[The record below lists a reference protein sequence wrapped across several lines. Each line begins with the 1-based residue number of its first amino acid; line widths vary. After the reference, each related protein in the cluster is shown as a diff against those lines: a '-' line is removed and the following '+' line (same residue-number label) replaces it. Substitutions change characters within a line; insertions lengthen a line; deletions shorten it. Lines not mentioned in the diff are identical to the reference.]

1 MNEQWE
7 TQLQQRLEQRLSGL
21 HQDLERVWWKDGAQV
36 RQRGVQLTMQ
46 RMWLIVLLVPVLAI
60 LLCVGVGLYQM
71 NVSNVPPP
79 EPLPTAEE
87 TTFEPSPSATASP
100 SPTPG
105 VSEGPRG
112 LDAVPADAIL
122 TPNDVGA
129 GFTVDREASQG
140 PNAIRLA
147 LNACVTTAETT
158 VPFRLGSRGRTL
170 SGPGAASIE
179 EEVSSYQVGWGT
191 AVMSEWRQR
200 IASCPTSKTATTANY
215 LSTVDVPGLGQEAF
229 LVRREFVG
237 AGSAGYVAWSAFVR
251 QGDFVA
257 FVGENQGEAFVRE
270 VAAKAAGRL
279 CAAVC

>member
-1 MNEQWE
+1 MSEQWE

-21 HQDLERVWWKDGAQV
+21 NQDLERVWWKDGVQV
-36 RQRGVQLTMQ
+36 RQRGVQLTMY
-46 RMWLIVLLVPVLAI
+46 RVWLTLLAVAVVVLA
-60 LLCVGVGLYQM
+60 LCVGLAYRA
-71 NVSNVPPP
+71 SIDTVPPP
-79 EPLPTAEE
+79 EPVPTAEE
-87 TTFEPSPSATASP
+87 TPSPSVTAGP
-100 SPTPG
+100 SLAPG
-105 VSEGPRG
+105 ASEGPRG
-112 LDAVPADAIL
+112 LDAVPAGALL

-170 SGPGAASIE
+170 LGPGAASIE
-179 EEVSSYQVGWGT
+179 EEVSSYQVGWGM

-200 IASCPTSKTATTANY
+200 IASCPTSKTATTGTY
-215 LSTVDVPGLGQEAF
+215 LSTMDLPGLGQEAF
-229 LVRREFVG
+229 LVRREVT
-237 AGSAGYVAWSAFVR
+237 AGYVAWSAFVR

-257 FVGENQGEAFVRE
+257 FVGENQGESFVRE
-270 VAAKAAGRL
+270 MAARAAGRL

>member
-21 HQDLERVWWKDGAQV
+21 NQDLERVWWKDATQV
-36 RQRGVQLTMQ
+36 RQRGVQLTM
-46 RMWLIVLLVPVLAI
+46 RRVGLILLVAVVVVVA
-60 LLCVGVGLYQM
+60 LCAGMAYRASIE
-71 NVSNVPPP
+71 NFPPP

-87 TTFEPSPSATASP
+87 TTFEPSPTSSASP

-105 VSEGPRG
+105 VSDGPRG
-112 LDAVPADAIL
+112 LDAVPVGAL
-122 TPNDVGA
+122 LLPNDVGA

-158 VPFRLGSRGRTL
+158 VPFRLGSRGRTF

-179 EEVSSYQVGWGT
+179 EEVSSYQVGWGM
-191 AVMSEWRQR
+191 AAMSEWRQR
-200 IASCPTSKTATTANY
+200 IASCPTSKTATTGNFM
-215 LSTVDVPGLGQEAF
+215 STVDLPGLGQEAF
-229 LVRREFVG
+229 LVRREFVS
-237 AGSAGYVAWSAFVR
+237 AGSPGYVAWSAFVR

-257 FVGENQGEAFVRE
+257 YVGENQGESFVR
-270 VAAKAAGRL
+270 ATATAAAGRL